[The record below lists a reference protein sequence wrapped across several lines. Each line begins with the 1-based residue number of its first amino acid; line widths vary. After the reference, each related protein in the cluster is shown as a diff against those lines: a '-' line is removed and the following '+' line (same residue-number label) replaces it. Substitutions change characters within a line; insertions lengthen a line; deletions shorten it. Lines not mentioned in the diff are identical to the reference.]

1 MELVL
6 VRLPCA
12 SVDAIDRK
20 ITNLLGMDEFCWGS
34 FFPSILPEATIVS
47 LGCEVYF
54 QHNLLGVKRHLLARP
69 SERQQL
75 DVAAEGECAAVG
87 RALRFFVSDFGYAY
101 SDRQACI
108 DARVDQIGV
117 DERTR
122 AATDLSDW
130 ASCG

>member
-1 MELVL
+1 M
-6 VRLPCA
+6 
-12 SVDAIDRK
+12 
-20 ITNLLGMDEFCWGS
+20 
-34 FFPSILPEATIVS
+34 
-47 LGCEVYF
+47 
-54 QHNLLGVKRHLLARP
+54 KRHLLARP

-87 RALRFFVSDFGYAY
+87 RALRLFVSDFGYAY

-117 DERTR
+117 DEWTR